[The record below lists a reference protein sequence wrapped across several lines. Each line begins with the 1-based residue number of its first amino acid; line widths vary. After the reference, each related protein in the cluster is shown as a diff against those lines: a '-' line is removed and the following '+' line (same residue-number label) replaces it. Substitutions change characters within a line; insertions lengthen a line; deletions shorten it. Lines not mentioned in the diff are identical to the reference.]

1 MRMKSV
7 HLDRKLSATAR
18 LPKRSTIV
26 ESPTGRSVHPSD
38 LPQRHHEQGTPSLQQ
53 SNVNTLH
60 VQGQMSYQSYS
71 GNQQHP
77 NSSPSQQSTPRASK
91 VPLDTQGNLRPS
103 LTRNNTEVMIVDESA
118 PNSPSGGDE
127 QTIPKRDDAL
137 TLADIPQLMRVAQ
150 AREQQRSLPRQNSIP
165 YIAEL
170 SALELAIVKHCAV
183 LALTRSPLKDQFDL
197 EEILEMIE
205 TKKSGFWNKL
215 FKGDKDK
222 KNIKKKGSSRLST
235 SYFLR

>member
-1 MRMKSV
+1 MKSV

-38 LPQRHHEQGTPSLQQ
+38 LPQRQYEQGSPSLQQ
-53 SNVNTLH
+53 SNVNMVP
-60 VQGQMSYQSYS
+60 VQGQTPYQNYS
-71 GNQQHP
+71 GHQ
-77 NSSPSQQSTPRASK
+77 NSSPSQQNTPRANK
-91 VPLDTQGNLRPS
+91 LPLDTQSTLRPS
-103 LTRNNTEVMIVDESA
+103 LSRNNTEVMIIDESV
-118 PNSPSGGDE
+118 PNSPAGGDE

-137 TLADIPQLMRVAQ
+137 TLADIPQLMQVAQ

-183 LALTRSPLKDQFDL
+183 LALTRSPLKDHFDL
-197 EEILEMIE
+197 DEILEMIE

-222 KNIKKKGSSRLST
+222 KNIKKKGLFCLSAL
-235 SYFLR
+235 YF

>member
-1 MRMKSV
+1 MKSV

-38 LPQRHHEQGTPSLQQ
+38 LPQRQNEQGTPSPQQ
-53 SNVNTLH
+53 SNVSTPA
-60 VQGQMSYQSYS
+60 QGQISYQSNS
-71 GNQQHP
+71 GYQHQ
-77 NSSPSQQSTPRASK
+77 NSSPGQQSTPRASK
-91 VPLDTQGNLRPS
+91 LPLDTQGTLRPS
-103 LTRNNTEVMIVDESA
+103 LTRSNTEVMIIDESV

-127 QTIPKRDDAL
+127 QTITKRDDAL
-137 TLADIPQLMRVAQ
+137 TLADIPQLMQVAQ

-183 LALTRSPLKDQFDL
+183 LALTRSPLKDLFDL
-197 EEILEMIE
+197 DEILEMIE

-222 KNIKKKGSSRLST
+222 KNIKKKGSSRL
-235 SYFLR
+235 